1 MGLRRTLGTR
11 DITLF
16 AIACI
21 IGTRWIATAAHAGP
35 GAILL
40 WIVGALCFSIP
51 LAISVAALTVRH
63 PEAGGMYVWT
73 RHDFG
78 PWHGFRWFWLYWMSI
93 VLWFPG
99 AAMFY
104 VGTAFGVAG
113 PAGLRLADDRTWLVT
128 VSLAAIWIAL
138 GANILGVKSG
148 QRIADAGAASAWLL
162 VAVFVVAAVIFRRH
176 NASATT
182 FHLIPDLTWDTV
194 SFWSTIAFAMSGMEL
209 VGLMGAEVRDPARSI
224 PRAAWISS
232 LVTTLFYAGA
242 TAAVLVLLRPDQ
254 VSELQGISQAGNAV
268 ATVLHSTWLTPVISL
283 IVFASA
289 VGQFGGLGSS
299 VSRMPYAAGVDG
311 LLPRAF
317 GKTHPRWNTPYVS
330 MLMLGALASALLI
343 FMQLGDTARAA
354 YDTIV
359 SLMVIVGFLP
369 FSYIFGSAWKAG
381 HPFAATLGGG
391 VTLIAILCAVV
402 PPGGVTHVWIFEGK
416 LALGTAASIVSGWLL
431 YRRGSYRRSAADSSS
446 KVISPG

>member
-40 WIVGALCFSIP
+40 WIIGALCFSIP
-51 LAISVAALTVRH
+51 LAICVAALTVRH

-73 RHDFG
+73 RHDYG
-78 PWHGFRWFWLYWMSI
+78 PWHGFLCFWLYWMGI

-104 VGTAFGVAG
+104 VGAAFGVAG
-113 PAGLRLADDRTWLVT
+113 PAGARLADDRTWLVT
-128 VSLAAIWIAL
+128 VSLLAIWIAL

-148 QRIADAGAASAWLL
+148 QRIADAGAASSWLL
-162 VAVFVVAAVIFRRH
+162 VIILAVAAVLFRRDH
-176 NASATT
+176 ASATT
-182 FHLIPDLTWDTV
+182 FHLMPDLNWDTI
-194 SFWSTIAFAMSGMEL
+194 SFWAAIAFAMSGMEI

-268 ATVLHSTWLTPVISL
+268 ASVLHWQWVTPVISL

-299 VSRMPYAAGVDG
+299 VSRMPFAAGVDG
-311 LLPRAF
+311 LLPPAF
-317 GKTHPRWNTPYVS
+317 GKTHSRWNTPHVS
-330 MLMLGALASALLI
+330 MLILGGLASALLI
-343 FMQLGDTARAA
+343 VMQIGDTTRAA

-369 FSYIFGSAWKAG
+369 FAYIFGSAWKAG
-381 HPFAATLGGG
+381 HPFAAALGGG
-391 VTLIAILCAVV
+391 VTLLAILCAIV
-402 PPGGVTHVWIFEGK
+402 PPGGVTHAWVFEGK
-416 LALGTAASIVSGWLL
+416 LALGTAASIVSGWLI
-431 YRRGSYRRSAADSSS
+431 YRRATDRRTAAESSS